1 MKQRDFIFNICILL
15 FLNLLIKPFWVLGI
29 DVGVQNSVGAEQYGF
44 YFAVF
49 NFTFLFN
56 MILDMGVT
64 NFNNRNIAR
73 HNQLLTKHISGIL
86 SLKMALAA
94 FYILFSFVAAF
105 IIGYKDLQLKILFW
119 AAINQILN
127 SFILYLRSNISAL
140 LFFKTDSVLSVLDRL
155 LMIIFC
161 GILLWGGVT
170 TGPFQIEWFLYA
182 QTAAYIISVFIAF
195 LIVYKKAKPI
205 KLQWNYKFFRVILK
219 KSFPFAIL
227 YLLMSCYNRID
238 SVMIERLL
246 PDSVSSYQTGVYA
259 SVFRLLDA
267 LIMVSYLFSVILL
280 PLFSKMLKNKEN
292 LLPIIKSSFSLLFF
306 FAISAVVILVTYR
319 TDVLNGLY
327 HEHIQESSE
336 VFKILIPCLIPVSF
350 TYIFGT
356 LLTANGSMKLLN
368 ITALA
373 GIAVN
378 IIVNI
383 ILIPQM
389 QARGAAFASLST
401 QTLVS
406 ILQIIIAFRIL
417 KISWKIIPLLN
428 CLLYLILLICGV
440 YLIHEFIP
448 LQWTYLILL
457 STFYAFL
464 TAFVTKLIPISFI
477 KKIIFSKTQ
486 I

>member
-1 MKQRDFIFNICILL
+1 MKQRDFIFNISILL

-29 DVGVQNSVGAEQYGF
+29 DVGVQNSVGAQQYGF

-86 SLKMALAA
+86 SLKIALAV
-94 FYILFSFVAAF
+94 FYLIFSFFAAY

-119 AAINQILN
+119 AAINQIIS

-140 LFFKTDSVLSVLDRL
+140 LLFKTDSVLSVLDRL

-161 GILLWGGVT
+161 SLLLWGNVLP
-170 TGPFQIEWFLYA
+170 GPFQIEWFLYA
-182 QTAAYIISVFIAF
+182 QTAAYIVTVIIAF
-195 LIVYKKAKPI
+195 FIVFRKAKPI
-205 KLQWNYKFFRVILK
+205 KLRWNFNFFRVILK

-246 PDSVSSYQTGVYA
+246 PDSISSYQTGVYA

-280 PLFSKMLKNKEN
+280 PLFSKMLKYKEN

-306 FAISAVVILVTYR
+306 FSVSAVVILVTYR
-319 TDVLNGLY
+319 YSVLNGLY
-327 HEHIQESSE
+327 HEHIQESSD

-378 IIVNI
+378 IIVNV
-383 ILIPQM
+383 ILIPHLH
-389 QARGAAFASLST
+389 ARGAAIASLST
-401 QTLVS
+401 QSIVS
-406 ILQIIIAFRIL
+406 ILQMIIAFRML
-417 KISWKIIPLLN
+417 KIPWNIIPMLN
-428 CLLYLILLICGV
+428 CLMFLLLLILGV
-440 YLIHEFIP
+440 YLIHEYVT
-448 LQWTYLILL
+448 LNWTYLMLI
-457 STFYAFL
+457 STAYAFAI
-464 TAFVTKLIPISFI
+464 AFVTKLIPLSFI
-477 KKIIFSKTQ
+477 KSLIVSKTQ